1 MPASRKLLWNTYSGG
16 AAALTAVIG
25 SKAIASAWR
34 YVTGEEPPKP
44 GDPRTP
50 VAQAIGW
57 VLLTSIGLGLVQV
70 LVNRTVARRWS
81 VFTGEDAPAVRS
93 ATLKL

>member
-1 MPASRKLLWNTYSGG
+1 MPSSHKLLWSAYSGG

-25 SKAIASAWR
+25 SKAIATVWR

-44 GDPRTP
+44 GDPHTP
-50 VAQAIGW
+50 IARAISW
-57 VLLTSIGLGLVQV
+57 VLLSALGIGLVQV

-81 VFTGEDAPAVRS
+81 AFTGEDAPAVRT